1 MRKPFS
7 LWGRGAKAK
16 DSAAAADDEEEEE
29 TKAEADNDE
38 DDEEE
43 EAKAEAEDEEDEEDE
58 EEDDDEKIEAEASKV
73 SSAVRAS
80 IVGGERA
87 RIHAIVDGAGADNVA
102 AALHVALNTDMPA
115 KDALGFLKATG
126 SKVPSGGRLGL
137 QRDMAA
143 RRQPRIGAAGK
154 TPGAGDEVD
163 ALATSVLQHA
173 RRHRS
178 DD

>member
-16 DSAAAADDEEEEE
+16 DSAAAAEDEEEEE

-38 DDEEE
+38 EEEE
-43 EAKAEAEDEEDEEDE
+43 EAKAESDDEEDE
-58 EEDDDEKIEAEASKV
+58 EEGDDEKIEAEASRV

-126 SKVPSGGRLGL
+126 SKVPPGGRLGL
-137 QRDMAA
+137 QRDMAT
-143 RRQPRIGAAGK
+143 RRQPRVGAAGK
-154 TPGAGDEVD
+154 ASGAGDEVD